1 MIAHSRGVQIFQG
14 IISVILGGVS
24 ILLTIILQQ
33 YAYSATTL
41 ITFFIVG
48 LTLVFSGDYLI
59 NLFRLPVNPFK
70 QQLLSE
76 MCLIA
81 YGAFYV
87 NIGISQL
94 LHPLSTIPLSLFIH
108 PVWIRRGIS
117 TIGILL
123 IIGGIYG
130 IVQLRNA
137 ELTESPPDSNEQ

>member
-14 IISVILGGVS
+14 IISIILGSVS
-24 ILLTIILQQ
+24 ILLTIVLRQS
-33 YAYSATTL
+33 AYPAATLT
-41 ITFFIVG
+41 TFFIVG
-48 LTLVFSGDYLI
+48 LILIFSGDYLI
-59 NLFRLPVNPFK
+59 NPFGMPVDSFK
-70 QQLLSE
+70 QQLLGE

-87 NIGISQL
+87 NIGASKLLQPLLRLDISQVL
-94 LHPLSTIPLSLFIH
+94 H

-130 IVQLRNA
+130 IYQLRHQ
-137 ELTESPPDSNEQ
+137 ESSESSSE

>member
-14 IISVILGGVS
+14 IISLILGGVS
-24 ILLTIILQQ
+24 ILLAIMLRQS
-33 YAYSATTL
+33 AYPVLTL

-48 LTLVFSGDYLI
+48 LTLIFSGDYLI
-59 NLFRLPVNPFK
+59 NPFGMPVDSFK
-70 QQLLSE
+70 QQVLSE

-87 NIGISQL
+87 NIGVSRLLKPLLVFNISQYL
-94 LHPLSTIPLSLFIH
+94 H
-108 PVWIRRGIS
+108 PVWVRRGIS

-130 IVQLRNA
+130 IYQLRQP
-137 ELTESPPDSNEQ
+137 ELPETPSE

>member
-14 IISVILGGVS
+14 TISIILGVVS
-24 ILLTIILQQ
+24 ILLAIVLRQI
-33 YAYSATTL
+33 AYPATTL
-41 ITFFIVG
+41 TTFFIVG
-48 LTLVFSGDYLI
+48 LILIFSGDYLI
-59 NLFRLPVNPFK
+59 NPFGMPADPFK

-87 NIGISQL
+87 NIGLSRL
-94 LHPLSTIPLSLFIH
+94 LQPLLVLNIPQILD

-117 TIGILL
+117 SIGILL

-130 IVQLRNA
+130 VVSLVKN
-137 ELTESPPDSNEQ
+137 PDIEPSE

>member
-24 ILLTIILQQ
+24 ILLAILLQQ
-33 YAYSATTL
+33 SAYSTMTL
-41 ITFFIVG
+41 FAFFIVG
-48 LTLVFSGDYLI
+48 LTLIFSGDYLI
-59 NLFRLPVNPFK
+59 NPFGLPVDSKK

-87 NIGISQL
+87 NIGVSRL
-94 LHPLSTIPLSLFIH
+94 LQPLSMLNISPYLH

-130 IVQLRNA
+130 IYQLRYA
-137 ELTESPPDSNEQ
+137 ELPEHPSE